1 MPVSGK
7 TDIRVLALF
16 ASPRKTGASST
27 IHESFISGLGTA
39 SVRRVHLYDLDIRP
53 CTACGHCVSRR
64 ECVFTDDMTPMYDAL
79 DEAHLLS
86 ISMPLYFSAPPGPL
100 KLFIDRTQVLWE
112 RARRGE
118 RRPINTG
125 TGVLICTGGARYRN
139 MFHPSVTIIRHFFNS
154 SGFEYNR
161 RNFLLYADME
171 GLIGSTIPGKYLSRA
186 RNYGAACRE
195 RLERQIRGAH
205 L

>member
-1 MPVSGK
+1 MAVSEK

-27 IHESFISGLGTA
+27 LHESFLSGLGRA

-53 CTACGHCVSRR
+53 CTACGHCVSHRG
-64 ECVFTDDMTPMYDAL
+64 CIFTDDMTPMYDAL
-79 DEAHLLS
+79 DEAHILS

-112 RARRGE
+112 SARRGE
-118 RRPINTG
+118 RRRKNPG

-161 RNFLLYADME
+161 RNFLLYAGME
-171 GLIGSTIPGKYLSRA
+171 GFTGSTIPAKCLSRA
-186 RNYGAACRE
+186 RSYGTACRE
-195 RLERQIRGAH
+195 RLELKFRGMCR
-205 L
+205 